1 MLSKQ
6 VKIFHDYYEQIQK
19 FIPKKK
25 IYCDDM
31 YSNRYN
37 FFISKDDYS
46 NEIQY
51 QLDTILADMCTSH
64 YDPKTDMSLYSIL
77 IVPQKIIDNRQS
89 LIAEDFFKQKTQD
102 YIASNTV
109 SEDVPQKTINN
120 RPSLIVEYFFNQKTQ
135 DYSALNTPIEVAPQ
149 DKNGFKR
156 DENLEMLFNPIDP
169 TETVELGVDYVYAA

>member
-1 MLSKQ
+1 MQKQFLNILEYLESKVLSKQ

-19 FIPKKK
+19 FIPKKN

-89 LIAEDFFKQKTQD
+89 LIAEDFFNQKKQD

-109 SEDVPQKTINN
+109 IFEV
-120 RPSLIVEYFFNQKTQ
+120 V
-135 DYSALNTPIEVAPQ
+135 TPDE
-149 DKNGFKR
+149 NGFKNN
-156 DENLEMLFNPIDP
+156 ENLEMPLNPIVP
-169 TETVELGVDYVYAA
+169 SEPVELGVEYAYAA

>member
-19 FIPKKK
+19 FIPKKN

-89 LIAEDFFKQKTQD
+89 LIAEDFFNQKKQD

-109 SEDVPQKTINN
+109 IFEV
-120 RPSLIVEYFFNQKTQ
+120 V
-135 DYSALNTPIEVAPQ
+135 TPDE
-149 DKNGFKR
+149 NGFKNN
-156 DENLEMLFNPIDP
+156 ENLEMPLNHLFVP
-169 TETVELGVDYVYAA
+169 TETVELGDNYAYAS